1 MTLCISTYLPPPG
14 YILVAVPEPRVRLIM
29 MIEWLA
35 SGTFTSRVLRTCH
48 GDNNQPTSIQSTM
61 STIIIFTHPSSGGS
75 KRASITPDG
84 CNGRSRT
91 MDVFSPLLYHVK
103 EGWKYLVNSTFPSN
117 SGLRTCESQQTGG
130 RVFGE
135 ERVNMILV

>member
-1 MTLCISTYLPPPG
+1 MVILFDLVYQR
-14 YILVAVPEPRVRLIM
+14 ILVAVPEPRVRLIM

-48 GDNNQPTSIQSTM
+48 GDNNQPTSIQSIM

-84 CNGRSRT
+84 SNSRSRT
-91 MDVFSPLLYHVK
+91 MNVFSPLLYYVK
-103 EGWKYLVNSTFPSN
+103 EGWKYFVKSTFPSN
-117 SGLRTCESQQTGG
+117 GGARTCELQQTGS